1 MDCLTEK
8 IWLKANNNSSRLP
21 QGTIEFKKR
30 TSNEYEPIQKIKP
43 HSSQSRLNA
52 RRTAKWYIMLS
63 KCAKNITEVSRNK
76 VLVCNASPK
85 KIGDNELKS
94 GGTGRL

>member
-1 MDCLTEK
+1 M
-8 IWLKANNNSSRLP
+8 LKFDDMNAKRAIGPRVASRY
-21 QGTIEFKKR
+21 R
-30 TSNEYEPIQKIKP
+30 KIKP